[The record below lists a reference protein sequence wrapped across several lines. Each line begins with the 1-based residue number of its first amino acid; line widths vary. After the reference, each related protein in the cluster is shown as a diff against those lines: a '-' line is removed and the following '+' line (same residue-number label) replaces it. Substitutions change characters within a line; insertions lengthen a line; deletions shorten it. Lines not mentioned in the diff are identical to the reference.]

1 MSYIIVNNFKLVVN
15 LNLNERCG
23 SLNKFEFLQ
32 EEQNLELTL
41 DLLSK
46 EILNY
51 IQKRKDV
58 ADYILEYR
66 KKFIEEYRDD
76 EDKVMEYF
84 DHERYVKE
92 EMYRT
97 IDRKLAEFTKL
108 KESPYFGKVN
118 FEDNGYAEQ
127 IYVGRYG
134 LTPEGSFDAAI
145 VDWRAPVASLFYKG
159 TLGETSYK
167 SPDGEVPVDILA
179 RRQIMVKKGK
189 LEGFFDSDVDVKDD
203 ILQMILSSN
212 AGEKLKDI
220 VMTIQKEQDEIIRE
234 ERMKVVVV
242 NGVAGSGKTTIALHR
257 VAYLLYNFREQL
269 GDKVLILGPNDI
281 FIDYIG
287 DVLPT
292 LGESN
297 VNQQTFAHFAI
308 NEIGLNEPV
317 VDFTA
322 YLEEVLKGNE
332 EVIKEIKYKA
342 GEEFISILDKKCE
355 ELEEN
360 YFNFKPVKFFDEE
373 VVGLEEINE
382 LFEKHYKYM
391 PLFRR
396 SQKIKRVIT
405 SKLKDKRDELVRNL
419 NAEVK
424 DKLASLS
431 EEQLVI
437 EQNNIEFQRRIRI
450 REIVRELMAQKE
462 NLAKWIDNENIVD
475 IYKEFTNTK
484 DLSYLDLPAILYL
497 MIKLD
502 GKKTKQDIKHIV
514 IDEAQDYSML
524 QFIVLKELTGCRSY
538 TIVGD
543 ANQRLIKVEEEPAM
557 LKLKF
562 LFGGFVKNY
571 ALNKS
576 YRSTFQI
583 MEYASKLLDENAIV
597 PFVRKGKFD
606 VEEIEVNNEDDLIDT
621 ILESLEEYDDENYD
635 NIAIIT
641 KHKEDLKKISP
652 ELKKFTKLLAFDRE
666 DIIYRGG
673 KVIVPSYYAKGLEF
687 DGVIIVNFDDNTD
700 DLVKYIMATRALH
713 RLKVINF
720 K

>member
-1 MSYIIVNNFKLVVN
+1 M
-15 LNLNERCG
+15 
-23 SLNKFEFLQ
+23 NKFEFLQ
-32 EEQNLELTL
+32 EEQNLDLTL

-76 EDKVMEYF
+76 VDKVMEYF

-118 FEDNGYAEQ
+118 FEDDGYAEQ

-167 SPDGEVPVDILA
+167 SPDGDIPVDILA

-308 NEIGLNEPV
+308 KEIGLNEPV

-355 ELEEN
+355 DLEEN
-360 YFNFKPVKFFDEE
+360 YFNFKPVNFFDEE
-373 VVGLEEINE
+373 VVGLEEING

-405 SKLKDKRDELVRNL
+405 SKLKDKRDELVRSL
-419 NAEVK
+419 NTEVN

-431 EEQLVI
+431 EDELVI
-437 EQNNIEFQRRIRI
+437 EQNNIEFQRRIRV
-450 REIVRELMAQKE
+450 REIVRELMKQKE
-462 NLAKWIDNENIVD
+462 NLEAWIDNESIVD
-475 IYKEFTNTK
+475 IYKEFTNT
-484 DLSYLDLPAILYL
+484 DELSYLDLPAILYL

-557 LKLKF
+557 LKLKS

-583 MEYASKLLDENAIV
+583 MEYASKVLDENAIV
-597 PFVRKGKFD
+597 PFVRKGKYD
-606 VEEIEVNNEDDLIDT
+606 VEEVEVKDEDDLIDT
-621 ILESLEEYDDENYD
+621 ILETLEEYDDENYD

-641 KHKEDLKKISP
+641 KDKNDLKKISP
-652 ELKKFTKLLAFDRE
+652 ELKKFTKILAFDRE
-666 DIIYRGG
+666 DVIYRGG

-713 RLKVINF
+713 RLKIINF

>member
-1 MSYIIVNNFKLVVN
+1 M
-15 LNLNERCG
+15 
-23 SLNKFEFLQ
+23 NKFEFLQ
-32 EEQNLELTL
+32 EEQNLEVTL
-41 DLLSK
+41 ELLSK

-134 LTPEGSFDAAI
+134 LTPEGSFDAAV

-179 RRQIMVKKGK
+179 RRQIMIKKGK

-281 FIDYIG
+281 FIDYIR

-297 VNQQTFAHFAI
+297 VNQQTFAHFAM
-308 NEIGLNEPV
+308 NEIGLNESV

-332 EVIKEIKYKA
+332 EVINEIKYKA
-342 GEEFISILDKKCE
+342 GEEFIAVLDKKCE
-355 ELEEN
+355 ELENN
-360 YFNFKPVKFFDEE
+360 YFEFEPVKFFDEE
-373 VVGLEEINE
+373 VVSLDEINE

-396 SQKIKRVIT
+396 SQKIKRVII

-431 EEQLVI
+431 EEQLAI
-437 EQNNIEFQRRIRI
+437 EQNNIEFQRRLRV
-450 REIVRELMAQKE
+450 REIVGELMVQKD
-462 NLAKWIDNENIVD
+462 NLAHWIDNKNIVD
-475 IYKEFTNTK
+475 IYKEFTNTEQ
-484 DLSYLDLPAILYL
+484 LSYLDLPAILYM

-502 GKKTKQDIKHIV
+502 GKKTKHDIKHIV

-557 LKLKF
+557 LKLKS

-576 YRSTFQI
+576 YRSAFQI

-597 PFVRKGKFD
+597 PFVRKGKYD
-606 VEEIEVNNEDDLIDT
+606 VEEVNINDKDDLIDT
-621 ILESLEEYDDENYD
+621 ILETLEDYDDENYD

-641 KHKEDLKKISP
+641 KDKEDLKKIAP

-666 DIIYRGG
+666 EVMYRGG

-687 DGVIIVNFDDNTD
+687 DGVIIVNFDDKTD
-700 DLVKYIMATRALH
+700 DLVKYIMTTRALH
-713 RLKVINF
+713 RLKVINY

>member
-1 MSYIIVNNFKLVVN
+1 M
-15 LNLNERCG
+15 
-23 SLNKFEFLQ
+23 NKFEFLQ
-32 EEQNLELTL
+32 EEQNLEVTL
-41 DLLSK
+41 ELLSK

-134 LTPEGSFDAAI
+134 LTPEGSFDAAV

-179 RRQIMVKKGK
+179 RRQIMIKKGK

-281 FIDYIG
+281 FIDYIR

-297 VNQQTFAHFAI
+297 VNQQTFAHFAM
-308 NEIGLNEPV
+308 NEIGLNESV

-332 EVIKEIKYKA
+332 EVINEIKYKA
-342 GEEFISILDKKCE
+342 GEEFIAVLDKKCE
-355 ELEEN
+355 ELENN
-360 YFNFKPVKFFDEE
+360 YFEFEPVKFFDEE
-373 VVGLEEINE
+373 VVSLDEINE

-396 SQKIKRVIT
+396 SQKIKRVII

-431 EEQLVI
+431 EEQLAI
-437 EQNNIEFQRRIRI
+437 EQNNIEFQRRLRV
-450 REIVRELMAQKE
+450 REIVGELMVQKD
-462 NLAKWIDNENIVD
+462 NLAHWIDNKNIVD
-475 IYKEFTNTK
+475 IYKEFTNTEQ
-484 DLSYLDLPAILYL
+484 LSYLDLPAILYM

-502 GKKTKQDIKHIV
+502 GKKTKHDIKHIV

-557 LKLKF
+557 LKLKS

-597 PFVRKGKFD
+597 PFVRKGKYD
-606 VEEIEVNNEDDLIDT
+606 VEEVNINDKDDLIDT
-621 ILESLEEYDDENYD
+621 ILETLEDYDDENYD

-641 KHKEDLKKISP
+641 KDKEELKKIAP

-666 DIIYRGG
+666 DVIYRGG

-713 RLKVINF
+713 QLKIINF
-720 K
+720 KK

>member
-1 MSYIIVNNFKLVVN
+1 M
-15 LNLNERCG
+15 
-23 SLNKFEFLQ
+23 NKFEFLQ
-32 EEQNLELTL
+32 EEQNLEYTL

-118 FEDNGYAEQ
+118 FEDDGYAEQ

-167 SPDGEVPVDILA
+167 SPNGEVPVDILA
-179 RRQIMVKKGK
+179 RRQIMIKKGK

-332 EVIKEIKYKA
+332 EIINEIKYKA
-342 GEEFISILDKKCE
+342 GEEFISVLDKKCE
-355 ELEEN
+355 ELEAN
-360 YFNFKPVKFFDEE
+360 YFDFKPAKFFDEE
-373 VVGLEEINE
+373 VVSLDEINE

-396 SQKIKRVIT
+396 SQKVKRVII

-419 NAEVK
+419 NVEVK
-424 DKLASLS
+424 EKLASLS

-437 EQNNIEFQRRIRI
+437 EQNNIEFQRRIRV
-450 REIVRELMAQKE
+450 REIVRELMEQKN
-462 NLAKWIDNENIVD
+462 NLEAWIDNESIVD
-475 IYKEFTNTK
+475 IYKEFTNTEQ
-484 DLSYLDLPAILYL
+484 LSYLDLPAILYL

-557 LKLKF
+557 LKLKS

-597 PFVRKGKFD
+597 PFVRKGKYD
-606 VEEIEVNNEDDLIDT
+606 VEEVEVNDQDDLIDT
-621 ILESLEEYDDENYD
+621 ILESLEDYDDENYD

-641 KHKEDLKKISP
+641 KDKEELKKIAP

-666 DIIYRGG
+666 DVIYRGG

-687 DGVIIVNFDDNTD
+687 DGVIIVNFDDNTE

-713 RLKVINF
+713 RLKIINY